1 MYSRP
6 KIIASNKRKPNLC
19 GGTLVRAPGLKK
31 INAPARHQLIPR
43 TPRILLP
50 PPRCPPP
57 HHHQLRTASS
67 PRPPRRS
74 SLGAAFLRAAPPP
87 SGRRDSERALR
98 SVATFQFQRVS
109 VGMMHG
115 MNGKWQC
122 RLLRF
127 MIYRISREEFL
138 RSPIVQYY
146 PVLYSTT
153 SRNSYGV
160 QYDWTDS
167 ADAGT
172 ELHPQPDH
180 EREQRGRQQST
191 PPSVA

>member
-1 MYSRP
+1 
-6 KIIASNKRKPNLC
+6 
-19 GGTLVRAPGLKK
+19 
-31 INAPARHQLIPR
+31 
-43 TPRILLP
+43 
-50 PPRCPPP
+50 
-57 HHHQLRTASS
+57 
-67 PRPPRRS
+67 
-74 SLGAAFLRAAPPP
+74 
-87 SGRRDSERALR
+87 
-98 SVATFQFQRVS
+98 
-109 VGMMHG
+109 

-138 RSPIVQYY
+138 RSPIVLPRTVQYY
-146 PVLYSTT
+146 E
-153 SRNSYGV
+153 YGV